1 MQEYIEKLYKKVLN
15 DPDNHSGVV
24 THLEPDILECGVKW
38 ALERITRSKVSSGEG
53 ISAGLFKILKDATA
67 EVLHSVCQQIR
78 KLGGGHKTG
87 KVYFSFQS

>member
-1 MQEYIEKLYKKVLN
+1 MII
-15 DPDNHSGVV
+15 
-24 THLEPDILECGVKW
+24 HLESDILECGVKW

-67 EVLHSVCQQIR
+67 EVLHSVCQQTR